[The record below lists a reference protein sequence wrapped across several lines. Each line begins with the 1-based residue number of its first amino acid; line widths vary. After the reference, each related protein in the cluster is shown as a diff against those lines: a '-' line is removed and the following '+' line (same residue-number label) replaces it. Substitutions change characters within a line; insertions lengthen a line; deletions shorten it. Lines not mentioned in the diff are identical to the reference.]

1 MLAHS
6 RTPPPQ
12 ASRRLC
18 TAGLSKLPAE
28 AARVER
34 PRKWRRTSAK
44 LRCIHCCLADA
55 AWAACMRDGDDRPHA
70 ARQEPAPGS
79 QGSSRLLPHFERP
92 TSTAKQKDAKLGNKK
107 TARLIHRWHTLGP
120 RRGMAGR
127 SMTPHT
133 SATCAAAVPT
143 DPCGFSPVAAADAC
157 GAGTGLQFGSERP
170 HQPAKS
176 YLYAPSSQEDDDE
189 AGSSVQPL
197 QMPNEACSHRAPRGM
212 TTAVAIC
219 YTMTVQNDQ
228 LDFSSPS

>member
-133 SATCAAAVPT
+133 SAIVCVPVRRRCRPT
-143 DPCGFSPVAAADAC
+143 PADFRLSQLRTH
-157 GAGTGLQFGSERP
+157 AGREP
-170 HQPAKS
+170 
-176 YLYAPSSQEDDDE
+176 
-189 AGSSVQPL
+189 
-197 QMPNEACSHRAPRGM
+197 
-212 TTAVAIC
+212 
-219 YTMTVQNDQ
+219 
-228 LDFSSPS
+228 DFSSVPRGRSSRPRVIYTLRVRRKTTTRQVRAYSHSKCRMKHVHTGHREV